1 MPQPPD
7 REFDIENS
15 TVEETNIAQGDQ
27 ARTLQGNSNHAAVG
41 DGNILVDG
49 HDNTIVV
56 TKTAAPQRP
65 RLQRLLLQEV
75 EKEIVGRLSRSLHR
89 QVLIQ
94 LGKETAPHQVNR
106 PWDAEIR
113 IGQQTPEPV
122 PADQTIFDV
131 FNRPDIAEQ
140 LLILGHPGAG
150 KTTTMLELAQA
161 LATQAQENSDA
172 EIPVLVNLSSWQ
184 KGSISDWLVKEINS
198 KYGVKQDLARQ
209 LIEERRLLPL
219 LDGLDELPGQL
230 QEPCVVEINRWL
242 DSDQRVDRLVLCSRL
257 KEFET
262 YKTQPNIN
270 GAICL
275 QPLTSGQIED
285 YFQRVG
291 QLDTLEM
298 VRQDPQMAELVQTPL
313 WLGVLTL
320 AHRQIDPDRWQHLTT
335 SEARIAALL
344 DAYIA
349 ARLQEKQAGKS
360 RFYRPKQI
368 PKPQQTRRWLTW
380 LARHMDQDEFLIE
393 RMQPDLLKSRREKFQ
408 MCLIRGLI
416 TGLILGLILGLIWGL
431 ITWLILGLILGLITG
446 LIMGLTAGLTAGL
459 ITRPSK
465 GSILWLILDPS
476 EIETVEVLQISFS
489 HDARKTYLEKI
500 IWGLIWGL
508 ILGLILWLNEGLIL
522 GLIAGLILG
531 LIAGLIRG
539 LIEGCKADIQTQI
552 HPNQGILNSGRNNL
566 VLLAVTIPASALL
579 LWGLPPLVTQVLT
592 LNEKALSLVTG
603 AGIVMLFFSIWA
615 YGGGGAYLH
624 HYALRFVLSRSGK
637 IPYLYANFLN
647 YCTERLLLQRVGG
660 RFRFIHRTL
669 QEHFAAMDF

>member
-49 HDNTIVV
+49 QGNTVVV
-56 TKTAAPQRP
+56 TRAAAPQRP

-75 EKEIVGRLSRSLHR
+75 EKEIVGRLNRSLHR
-89 QVLIQ
+89 QVLIR

-113 IGQQTPEPV
+113 IGQQEPEPV
-122 PADQTIFDV
+122 PANQTIFDV

-150 KTTTMLELAQA
+150 KTTTMLELAQE
-161 LATQAQENSDA
+161 LVSQAKKDSDA
-172 EIPVLVNLSSWQ
+172 EIPVLVNLSSWR
-184 KGSISDWLVKEINS
+184 KGSISDWLVKEVNS
-198 KYGVKQDLARQ
+198 KYGVKQELAQR
-209 LIEERRLLPL
+209 LMEERLLLPL

-230 QEPCVVEINRWL
+230 QEPCVEAINRWL
-242 DSDQRVDRLVLCSRL
+242 DSDQRADKLVLCSRL

-275 QPLTSGQIED
+275 QPLTPGQIED
-285 YFQRVG
+285 YFRRVG

-320 AHRQIDPDRWQHLTT
+320 AHREINTERWQRLAT

-368 PKPQQTRRWLTW
+368 PKPQQTRRWLVW

-393 RMQPDLLKSRREKFQ
+393 RMQPNLLRTRRERF
-408 MCLIRGLI
+408 
-416 TGLILGLILGLIWGL
+416 ILSLDFGLIWGL
-431 ITWLILGLILGLITG
+431 IFSLVVSLALDLTWGLIFGLVV
-446 LIMGLTAGLTAGL
+446 
-459 ITRPSK
+459 S
-465 GSILWLILDPS
+465 
-476 EIETVEVLQISFS
+476 
-489 HDARKTYLEKI
+489 
-500 IWGLIWGL
+500 LIWGL
-508 ILGLILWLNEGLIL
+508 IFGLIVSLNKIKAVEVLEIDFSRNVRKIYLEKLITGSIWGATTGLIWGVIA
-522 GLIAGLILG
+522 GLLWDVIAGLIGILIVSSTVG
-531 LIAGLIRG
+531 LIVSLTFG
-539 LIEGCKADIQTQI
+539 LIESHKVDIQTQI

-566 VLLAVTIPASALL
+566 ILLTIAIPASTLIRL
-579 LWGLPPLVTQVLT
+579 GLPPLLTQVST
-592 LNEKALSLVTG
+592 LESEQINLITSIGFGSLF
-603 AGIVMLFFSIWA
+603 LSIWA
-615 YGGGGAYLH
+615 FGGGEAYLR